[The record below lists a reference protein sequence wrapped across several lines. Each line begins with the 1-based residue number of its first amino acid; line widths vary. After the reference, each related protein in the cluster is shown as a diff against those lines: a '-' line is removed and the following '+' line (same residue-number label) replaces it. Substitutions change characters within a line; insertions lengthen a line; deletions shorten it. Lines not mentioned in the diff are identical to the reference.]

1 MSRSYKPPTPVVTQD
16 GYQYNP
22 MGVKFKIS
30 SISYPSPNDILMGRG
45 GGTNNHTGNLNYR
58 KIIETYKPIYSKS
71 PKSGKLK
78 FSCEVVDLIRNL
90 DPPGRFLKKD
100 QETNLYFDIGE
111 KAAREKT
118 SQCLREGQ
126 VRKGKGERTEQ

>member
-1 MSRSYKPPTPVVTQD
+1 
-16 GYQYNP
+16 

-126 VRKGKGERTEQ
+126 VREGNEDGAKSRLTEVAFRCPQFRLPLS

>member
-1 MSRSYKPPTPVVTQD
+1 
-16 GYQYNP
+16 

-126 VRKGKGERTEQ
+126 VRKGNGERGRSSEGRVLRRLLFRCPQSASTP